1 MLTNFHR
8 GWYPDSASGTCGD
21 LMSQPI
27 SSDVGSDRAEGHGVD
42 IAASGQDGQTRRDG
56 AWTAP
61 RLDPAGTPGDV
72 VPAVSAQGRVH
83 HGDVPV
89 ADARPARSPAVSPA
103 GPAIRRRRSRMP
115 LLVLL
120 LLGAGIAGLLVWH
133 PWAVT
138 APATPAAHGGA
149 AQSQAVGVAT
159 AAPGDVAIT
168 LTELGTVT
176 PLATVTVRTQIAGIL
191 TQVAFTEGQMVRRG
205 DFLAQVD
212 PRPYQALLEQAE
224 GTLARDQAILANAQ
238 LDLARYQKLNSQDSI
253 ARQTV
258 DTSAATVRQDQG
270 IIRFD
275 QAAIDTQK
283 LNLAYCHITS
293 PVEGRV
299 GLRQVDQGNYVTT
312 GDANGLVV
320 VTTLQPIS
328 VIFTLPEDS
337 IPAVQKRT
345 GAGASLPVAAWDR
358 GDVARLAD
366 GTLLTL
372 DTQIDPTTGT
382 VKARASFPN
391 QDLALFPQQ
400 FVNAHLLVDTLHAPV
415 LVPNAAVQRG
425 SPGTFVYLV
434 GADDTVAVRKVAVG
448 PADNSSTAIT
458 SGLAAGDRVVVDGAD
473 RLHEGAKVTVPAD
486 HPQPAAG
493 EPAPEHRHRHGQ

>member
-1 MLTNFHR
+1 M
-8 GWYPDSASGTCGD
+8 D
-21 LMSQPI
+21 QPI
-27 SSDVGSDRAEGHGVD
+27 SSDIGPTRAGVHNAGA
-42 IAASGQDGQTRRDG
+42 AASSQEGQARG
-56 AWTAP
+56 ADSWVELRP
-61 RLDPAGTPGDV
+61 GPAAVPATPETGSVQARSRPGDLL
-72 VPAVSAQGRVH
+72 SAE
-83 HGDVPV
+83 
-89 ADARPARSPAVSPA
+89 ARPARPGVVPAA
-103 GPAIRRRRSRMP
+103 TGRRRRSRMP

-120 LLGAGIAGLLVWH
+120 LLGAGIAGLLVWR
-133 PWAVT
+133 PWAT
-138 APATPAAHGGA
+138 KPAATSQAHAGPPP
-149 AQSQAVGVAT
+149 QAVGVAI
-159 AAPGDVAIT
+159 AAPGDVAIS

-191 TQVAFTEGQMVRRG
+191 TQVAFTEGQMVHRG

-212 PRPYQALLEQAE
+212 PRPYQALLDQNE
-224 GTLARDQAILANAQ
+224 GNLARDQATLANAQ

-258 DTSAATVRQDQG
+258 DTAAATVRQDQG
-270 IIRFD
+270 IIKFD

-283 LNLAYCHITS
+283 LNLTYCHITS
-293 PVEGRV
+293 PVDGRV

-312 GDANGLVV
+312 GDTNGIVV
-320 VTTLQPIS
+320 VTALQPIS

-345 GAGASLPVAAWDR
+345 RAGASLPVAAWDR
-358 GDVARLAD
+358 GDAAKIAD

-391 QDLALFPQQ
+391 QDQALFPQQ

-434 GADDTVAVRKVAVG
+434 GADDTVAVRKVVAG
-448 PADNSSTAIT
+448 PADSSSTAIT

-473 RLHEGAKVTVPAD
+473 RLHEGAKVAVPAD
-486 HPQPAAG
+486 HAEPAAG
-493 EPAPEHRHRHGQ
+493 EAAPEHRHRHGQ

>member
-1 MLTNFHR
+1 M
-8 GWYPDSASGTCGD
+8 D
-21 LMSQPI
+21 QPI
-27 SSDVGSDRAEGHGVD
+27 SSDVGSARAGVHNAGAAGPGQEGQARHTDTWIESRPGP
-42 IAASGQDGQTRRDG
+42 AAVPAAPQTDSVQARSR
-56 AWTAP
+56 
-61 RLDPAGTPGDV
+61 PGDL
-72 VPAVSAQGRVH
+72 PSAE
-83 HGDVPV
+83 
-89 ADARPARSPAVSPA
+89 ARPARPGVVPAA
-103 GPAIRRRRSRMP
+103 TGRRRRSRLP

-120 LLGAGIAGLLVWH
+120 LLGAGIAGLLVWR
-133 PWAVT
+133 PWAT
-138 APATPAAHGGA
+138 KPAATSQTHAGPPP
-149 AQSQAVGVAT
+149 QAVGVAV
-159 AAPGDVAIT
+159 AAPGDVAIS

-191 TQVAFTEGQMVRRG
+191 TQVAFTEGQMVHRG

-212 PRPYQALLEQAE
+212 SRPYQALLDQNE
-224 GTLARDQAILANAQ
+224 GNLARDQATLANAQ

-258 DTSAATVRQDQG
+258 DTAAATVRQDQG
-270 IIRFD
+270 IIKFD

-283 LNLAYCHITS
+283 LNLTYCHITS
-293 PVEGRV
+293 PVDGRV

-312 GDANGLVV
+312 GDTNGIVV
-320 VTTLQPIS
+320 VTALQPIS

-337 IPAVQKRT
+337 IPTVQKRT
-345 GAGASLPVAAWDR
+345 RAGASLPVAAWDR
-358 GDVARLAD
+358 GDAAKLAD

-391 QDLALFPQQ
+391 QDQALFPQQ

-434 GADDTVAVRKVAVG
+434 GTDDTVAVRKVVAG
-448 PADNSSTAIT
+448 PADSNSTAIT

-473 RLHEGAKVTVPAD
+473 RLHEGAQVTVPAD
-486 HPQPAAG
+486 HAEPAAG
-493 EPAPEHRHRHGQ
+493 EAAPEHRHRHGQ

>member
-1 MLTNFHR
+1 
-8 GWYPDSASGTCGD
+8 
-21 LMSQPI
+21 MSQPI
-27 SSDVGSDRAEGHGVD
+27 SSDVVPSRAGSHGTD
-42 IAASGQDGQTRRDG
+42 
-56 AWTAP
+56 
-61 RLDPAGTPGDV
+61 L
-72 VPAVSAQGRVH
+72 VPASHEPQPGPSEPALPPDARADPSAAARARAGAATS
-83 HGDVPV
+83 PT
-89 ADARPARSPAVSPA
+89 ADARPGRGPRVLPA
-103 GPAIRRRRSRMP
+103 GPAPTTRRRRSRMP
-115 LLVLL
+115 LLLLVLL
-120 LLGAGIAGLLVWH
+120 AAGIVGLVVWH
-133 PWAVT
+133 PWSVT
-138 APATPAAHGGA
+138 KPPAAAGKGGP

-159 AAPGDVAIT
+159 AAPGDVAIS

-191 TQVAFTEGQMVRRG
+191 TQVAFTEGQMVHRG

-212 PRPYQALLEQAE
+212 PRPYQALLDQNE
-224 GTLARDQAILANAQ
+224 GNLARDQATLANAL

-258 DTSAATVRQDQG
+258 DTAAATVRQDQG
-270 IIRFD
+270 TIKFD

-283 LNLAYCHITS
+283 LNLIYCHITS
-293 PVEGRV
+293 PVDGRV

-312 GDANGLVV
+312 GDTNGIVV

-345 GAGASLPVAAWDR
+345 RAGATLPVAAWDR
-358 GDVARLAD
+358 GDAAKIAD
-366 GTLLTL
+366 GSLLTL

-391 QDLALFPQQ
+391 QDQALFPQQ

-425 SPGTFVYLV
+425 SPGTFVYLL
-434 GADDTVAVRKVAVG
+434 GADDTVSVRKVATG
-448 PADNSSTAIT
+448 PADGTSTSIS

-486 HPQPAAG
+486 HAEPAAG

>member
-1 MLTNFHR
+1 M
-8 GWYPDSASGTCGD
+8 D
-21 LMSQPI
+21 QPI
-27 SSDVGSDRAEGHGVD
+27 TSDVGPARAGVHNAGA
-42 IAASGQDGQTRRDG
+42 AASGQEGQARG
-56 AWTAP
+56 ADTWIESRSGP
-61 RLDPAGTPGDV
+61 VV
-72 VPAVSAQGRVH
+72 VPATPETGSVQARSRPGDRSA
-83 HGDVPV
+83 
-89 ADARPARSPAVSPA
+89 AEARPARPGVAPAPT
-103 GPAIRRRRSRMP
+103 GRRRRSRMP

-120 LLGAGIAGLLVWH
+120 LLGVGIAGLLVWR
-133 PWAVT
+133 PWAT
-138 APATPAAHGGA
+138 KPAATSQTHAGPPP
-149 AQSQAVGVAT
+149 QAVGVAI
-159 AAPGDVAIT
+159 AAPGDVAIS

-191 TQVAFTEGQMVRRG
+191 TQVAFTEGQMVHRG

-212 PRPYQALLEQAE
+212 PRPYQALLDQNE
-224 GTLARDQAILANAQ
+224 GNLARDQATLANAQ

-258 DTSAATVRQDQG
+258 DTAAATVRQDQG
-270 IIRFD
+270 IIKFD

-283 LNLAYCHITS
+283 LNLIYCHITS
-293 PVEGRV
+293 PVDGRV

-312 GDANGLVV
+312 GDTNGIVV

-345 GAGASLPVAAWDR
+345 RAGASLPVAAWDR
-358 GDVARLAD
+358 GDTAKIAD

-391 QDLALFPQQ
+391 QDQALFPQQ

-434 GADDTVAVRKVAVG
+434 GADDTVAVRKVVAG
-448 PADNSSTAIT
+448 PADSSSTAIT

-486 HPQPAAG
+486 HAEPAAG
-493 EPAPEHRHRHGQ
+493 EAAPEHRHRHGQ

>member
-1 MLTNFHR
+1 
-8 GWYPDSASGTCGD
+8 
-21 LMSQPI
+21 MSQPI
-27 SSDVGSDRAEGHGVD
+27 SSDISPARAAGHDDGVAR
-42 IAASGQDGQTRRDG
+42 IASVPGPSSPAAERVRAGGD
-56 AWTAP
+56 AP
-61 RLDPAGTPGDV
+61 A
-72 VPAVSAQGRVH
+72 
-83 HGDVPV
+83 
-89 ADARPARSPAVSPA
+89 ADARPGRTPDVLPGGGAATT
-103 GPAIRRRRSRMP
+103 RRRRRRLP
-115 LLVLL
+115 ILLLVLL
-120 LLGAGIAGLLVWH
+120 AAAVGGLVVWH

-138 APATPAAHGGA
+138 GTKGGAAHGGA
-149 AQSQAVGVAT
+149 GQSQAVGVAT
-159 AAPGDVAIT
+159 AAPGDVAIA
-168 LTELGTVT
+168 LAELGTVT

-212 PRPYQALLEQAE
+212 PRPYQALLDQNE
-224 GTLARDQAILANAQ
+224 GNLARDQATLANAL

-258 DTSAATVRQDQG
+258 DTAAATVRQDQG
-270 IIRFD
+270 TVKAD

-283 LNLAYCHITS
+283 LNLIYCHITS
-293 PVEGRV
+293 PVDGRV

-312 GDANGLVV
+312 GDTNGIVV

-337 IPAVQKRT
+337 IPAVQKRIR
-345 GAGASLPVAAWDR
+345 AGATLPVAAWDR
-358 GDVARLAD
+358 GDVAKLAD
-366 GTLLTL
+366 GSLLTL

-391 QDLALFPQQ
+391 QDQALFPQQ

-434 GADDTVAVRKVAVG
+434 GADDTVSVRKVVIG
-448 PADNSSTAIT
+448 PADSASTSIS

-473 RLHEGAKVTVPAD
+473 RLHEGAKVTVPAA
-486 HPQPAAG
+486 PAAG
-493 EPAPEHRHRHGQ
+493 EPAPEHSHRHGQ

>member
-1 MLTNFHR
+1 
-8 GWYPDSASGTCGD
+8 
-21 LMSQPI
+21 MSQPT
-27 SSDVGSDRAEGHGVD
+27 SSDLDPTGAGSQDGVAAPIGHGP
-42 IAASGQDGQTRRDG
+42 QT
-56 AWTAP
+56 
-61 RLDPAGTPGDV
+61 
-72 VPAVSAQGRVH
+72 GRVEPSSLRT
-83 HGDVPV
+83 GLAPEP
-89 ADARPARSPAVSPA
+89 ATPANARPRPGATGRPAAEVRPGRTPVVLPA
-103 GPAIRRRRSRMP
+103 GPVPVRRRRRRMP
-115 LLVLL
+115 LLLLVLL
-120 LLGAGIAGLLVWH
+120 AAAIGGLVVWH

-138 APATPAAHGGA
+138 KPPASAAHGGP

-159 AAPGDVAIT
+159 AAPGDVAIF

-212 PRPYQALLEQAE
+212 PRPYQALLDQNE
-224 GTLARDQAILANAQ
+224 GNLARDQAILANAQ

-258 DTSAATVRQDQG
+258 DTAAATVRQDQG
-270 IIRFD
+270 TIRSD

-283 LNLAYCHITS
+283 LNLIYCHITS
-293 PVEGRV
+293 PVDGRV

-312 GDANGLVV
+312 GDTNGIVV

-345 GAGASLPVAAWDR
+345 HAGATLPVAAWDR
-358 GDVARLAD
+358 GDVAKLAD
-366 GTLLTL
+366 GSLLTL

-425 SPGTFVYLV
+425 TPGTFVYLV
-434 GADDTVAVRKVAVG
+434 GADDTVSVRKVTVG
-448 PADNSSTAIT
+448 PADSASTSISA
-458 SGLAAGDRVVVDGAD
+458 GLAAGNRVVVDGAD

-486 HPQPAAG
+486 HAEPAAG
-493 EPAPEHRHRHGQ
+493 EPAPEHRRRHGQ

>member
-1 MLTNFHR
+1 
-8 GWYPDSASGTCGD
+8 
-21 LMSQPI
+21 MSQPI
-27 SSDVGSDRAEGHGVD
+27 SSDLDPTGAGSQDGVPVGQGLQPGRAEPPSPRPGP
-42 IAASGQDGQTRRDG
+42 APEPATPANMRLRAG
-56 AWTAP
+56 AI
-61 RLDPAGTPGDV
+61 G
-72 VPAVSAQGRVH
+72 
-83 HGDVPV
+83 
-89 ADARPARSPAVSPA
+89 RPAADIRPGRAPVVLPA
-103 GPAIRRRRSRMP
+103 GPVPARRRRRRMP
-115 LLVLL
+115 LLLLVLL
-120 LLGAGIAGLLVWH
+120 AAAIGGLVVWH

-138 APATPAAHGGA
+138 KPPASSAHGGP

-159 AAPGDVAIT
+159 AAPGDVAIA

-191 TQVAFTEGQMVRRG
+191 TQVAFTEGQMVHRG

-212 PRPYQALLEQAE
+212 PRPYQALLDQNE
-224 GTLARDQAILANAQ
+224 GNLARDQAILANAQ

-258 DTSAATVRQDQG
+258 DTAAATVRQDQG
-270 IIRFD
+270 TIRFD

-283 LNLAYCHITS
+283 LNLVYCHITS
-293 PVEGRV
+293 PVDGRV

-312 GDANGLVV
+312 GDTNGIVV

-345 GAGASLPVAAWDR
+345 RAGATLPVAAWDR
-358 GDVARLAD
+358 GDVAKLAD
-366 GTLLTL
+366 GSLLTL

-434 GADDTVAVRKVAVG
+434 GADDTVSVRKVTVG
-448 PADNSSTAIT
+448 PADSASTSISA
-458 SGLAAGDRVVVDGAD
+458 GLAAGDRVVVDGAD

-486 HPQPAAG
+486 HAEPAAG
-493 EPAPEHRHRHGQ
+493 EQAPEHRRRHGQ

>member
-1 MLTNFHR
+1 M
-8 GWYPDSASGTCGD
+8 D
-21 LMSQPI
+21 QPI
-27 SSDVGSDRAEGHGVD
+27 SSDVGPARAGVHNAGA
-42 IAASGQDGQTRRDG
+42 AASGQKGQARG
-56 AWTAP
+56 ADTWIESRP
-61 RLDPAGTPGDV
+61 GPAAVPTTPELGSVQARSRPGDL
-72 VPAVSAQGRVH
+72 PAAE
-83 HGDVPV
+83 
-89 ADARPARSPAVSPA
+89 ARPARPGVAPAA
-103 GPAIRRRRSRMP
+103 TGRRRRSRLP

-120 LLGAGIAGLLVWH
+120 LLGAGIAGLLVWR
-133 PWAVT
+133 PWAT
-138 APATPAAHGGA
+138 KPPATSQAHAGPPP
-149 AQSQAVGVAT
+149 QAVGVAIAT
-159 AAPGDVAIT
+159 PGDVAIS

-191 TQVAFTEGQMVRRG
+191 TQVAFTEGQMVHRG

-212 PRPYQALLEQAE
+212 PRPYQALLDQNE
-224 GTLARDQAILANAQ
+224 GNLARDQATLANAQ

-258 DTSAATVRQDQG
+258 DTAAATVRQDQG
-270 IIRFD
+270 IIKFD

-283 LNLAYCHITS
+283 LNLTYCHITS
-293 PVEGRV
+293 PVDGRV

-312 GDANGLVV
+312 GDTNGIVV

-345 GAGASLPVAAWDR
+345 RAGASLPVAAWDR
-358 GDVARLAD
+358 GDAAKLAD

-391 QDLALFPQQ
+391 QDQALFPQQ

-434 GADDTVAVRKVAVG
+434 GADDTVAVRKVVAG
-448 PADNSSTAIT
+448 PADSSSTAIT

-486 HPQPAAG
+486 HAEPAAG
-493 EPAPEHRHRHGQ
+493 EAAPEHRHRHDQ

>member
-1 MLTNFHR
+1 
-8 GWYPDSASGTCGD
+8 
-21 LMSQPI
+21 
-27 SSDVGSDRAEGHGVD
+27 
-42 IAASGQDGQTRRDG
+42 
-56 AWTAP
+56 
-61 RLDPAGTPGDV
+61 
-72 VPAVSAQGRVH
+72 
-83 HGDVPV
+83 
-89 ADARPARSPAVSPA
+89 
-103 GPAIRRRRSRMP
+103 MP
-115 LLVLL
+115 LLLL
-120 LLGAGIAGLLVWH
+120 LVLAAAIGGLVVWH

-138 APATPAAHGGA
+138 KPPASAAHGGP
-149 AQSQAVGVAT
+149 AQSQAVGVAV
-159 AAPGDVAIT
+159 AAPGDVAIS

-176 PLATVTVRTQIAGIL
+176 PLATVTVHTQIAGIL
-191 TQVAFTEGQMVRRG
+191 TQVAFTEGQMVHRG

-212 PRPYQALLEQAE
+212 PRPYQALLDQNE
-224 GTLARDQAILANAQ
+224 GNLARDQATLANNL

-258 DTSAATVRQDQG
+258 DTAAATVRSAQG
-270 IIRFD
+270 TVKAD

-283 LNLAYCHITS
+283 LNLIYCHITS
-293 PVEGRV
+293 PVDGRV

-312 GDANGLVV
+312 GDTNGIVV

-345 GAGASLPVAAWDR
+345 RAGAALPVAAWDR
-358 GDVARLAD
+358 GDVAKLAD
-366 GTLLTL
+366 GSLLTL

-382 VKARASFPN
+382 VKARAGFAN
-391 QDLALFPQQ
+391 TDGALFPQQ

-434 GADDTVAVRKVAVG
+434 GTDDTVSVRKVTVG
-448 PADNSSTAIT
+448 PADGTSTSISA
-458 SGLAAGDRVVVDGAD
+458 GLAAGDRVVGDGAD

-486 HPQPAAG
+486 HAEPAAG
-493 EPAPEHRHRHGQ
+493 EPAQEHRHRHGQ